1 MKSRIDAGAGA
12 PALPETLDTWA
23 RRGVWLLPVWALL
36 LALSTLTSQPD
47 YGTDFPA
54 YAEYVTTTTFLVS
67 HLFASIGGAALGALG
82 AVALGVLMATTVA
95 ARQALWGMA
104 LFVASQVLLPSV
116 FGVAA
121 FFQPAVG
128 RAWLDGARAVAE
140 AVNEDVYEAAPLFA
154 MVGVALL
161 LFVAGAILLGRAA
174 VRAGLGPTWAGVL
187 FAVGVP
193 LFGIGGQLLSFLHP
207 IAGLLLMASGI
218 ALALAARRA

>member
-1 MKSRIDAGAGA
+1 METRIDAGAGA

-67 HLFASIGGAALGALG
+67 HVFASIGGAALGALG
-82 AVALGVLMATTVA
+82 AVALGVLLATTVA

-140 AVNEDVYEAAPLFA
+140 VVNEDVYEAPPLFA

-218 ALALAARRA
+218 ALALAARRP